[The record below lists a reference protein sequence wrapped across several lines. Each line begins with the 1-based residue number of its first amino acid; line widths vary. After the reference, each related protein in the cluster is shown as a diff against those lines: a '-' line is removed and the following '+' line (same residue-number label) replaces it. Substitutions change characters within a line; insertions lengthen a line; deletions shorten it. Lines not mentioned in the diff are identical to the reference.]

1 MPIARILLASLLL
14 GVVAPA
20 ASAEPLFEPVY
31 RTNFPDP
38 FILQHQ
44 GEFIAYST
52 NDGENLPMATSRNL
66 IDWQAVQDPARPG
79 KKLDGMPSLAPWVKA
94 GFTWAPEVMALN
106 GKWLLYYTANHRKK
120 DVQCIGVAV
129 ADSPKGPFRDSSAE
143 PMVCQFDQGGTIDAN
158 PFRDKDGKLYLYFK
172 SDGNRVGKNTII
184 WGQPMAANGLSLID
198 RPVELLRD
206 DAKWEMRVVEAP
218 SMVRVPDGYA
228 MFYSAGYYG
237 WNPEDRLSPY
247 AMGYASC
254 SSPLGPC
261 KDAAVNPL
269 LRSYK
274 DKEIGCL
281 SGPGHQTIFR
291 GRGGTFIGFHAWAN
305 DKNCRKAADK
315 RYLYVAPFG
324 WDNGKPQI
332 APGLRSPATKGN

>member
-1 MPIARILLASLLL
+1 MSIARTLLVGLL
-14 GVVAPA
+14 GMASASA
-20 ASAEPLFEPVY
+20 AAEPLFEPVY
-31 RTNFPDP
+31 RVNFPDP
-38 FILQHQ
+38 FILEHQ

-66 IDWQAVQDPARPG
+66 IDWQAVPDPARPG
-79 KKLDGMPSLAPWVKA
+79 RRLDGLPALAPWVKG
-94 GFTWAPEVMALN
+94 GFTWAPEVMAVN

-129 ADSPKGPFRDSSAE
+129 ANGPKGPFRDSSAE

-184 WGQPMAANGLSLID
+184 WGQAMAADGMAVTG

-218 SMVRVPDGYA
+218 SMVRVPEGYA

-237 WNPEDRLSPY
+237 WNAEDRLSPY
-247 AMGYASC
+247 SMGYAIC
-254 SSPLGPC
+254 TGALGPC
-261 KDAAVNPL
+261 KDAPANPL
-269 LRSYK
+269 LRSYRDK
-274 DKEIGCL
+274 DLGCL

-291 GRGGTFIGFHAWAN
+291 AQGGTFIGFHAWAN
-305 DKNCRKAADK
+305 DKSCRKAADK
-315 RYLYVAPFG
+315 RFLYVAPFG
-324 WDNGKPQI
+324 WDKGKPEI
-332 APGLRSPATKGN
+332 APGLRSPGGKTN